1 MVGRRSQPITLAS
14 IGKGIYSALFFPFN
28 VAVTAVAYVGKQ
40 CAEYGNFIAAFFTG
54 KDSWLGRS
62 LKEDPIW
69 KSMYEK
75 SKMFFNSVTGLTF
88 FAGTEPLRHINETS
102 TTVISHATTSVLDHN
117 HVNVDPSAIDIIKNR
132 SRPSTY
138 PHPESCF
145 SLLAKTLGAS
155 KGG

>member
-1 MVGRRSQPITLAS
+1 MVGRRAQPITLAS

-40 CAEYGNFIAAFFTG
+40 CAEYGNFIAAFFTK

-88 FAGTEPLRHINETS
+88 FAGTEPLRHANEVS
-102 TTVISHATTSVLDHN
+102 TAAIRNTTPSVLDHN
-117 HVNVDPSAIDIIKNR
+117 RVKVDPSDKDIIKNQ
-132 SRPSTY
+132 SRPSTA
-138 PHPESCF
+138 PHPESYLSF
-145 SLLAKTLGAS
+145 IAKVVGLN
-155 KGG
+155 K